1 MTVEKMLRA
10 DYQALKSAL
19 WSFIRQFC
27 LLEGYVIVKR
37 GEATCDMIPENKYSL
52 LARWLNEDLGKKLF
66 PYTGRPIRE
75 VADELTRYF
84 GWEVKVEPLRQALNR
99 LNLRQS
105 FK

>member
-10 DYQALKSAL
+10 DYEALKSAN
-19 WSFIRQFC
+19 WSFVRQFC
-27 LLEGYVIVKR
+27 LLEGYVICKR
-37 GEATCDMIPENKYSL
+37 DEVACTPIPENKYSI

-75 VADELTRYF
+75 LADDLTQYL

-99 LNLRQS
+99 LNMRLS